1 MLTDEG
7 FRIMLVDCQKMAS
20 VNDDILRAVESIAK
34 GGISRFSTI
43 STIDTAEVVNNVLLR
58 FCAVY
63 KRINPSN
70 NPISYVL
77 KLVRTEIFR
86 ANRSYYNRRKNLC
99 YETDYTEKFQSNKNC
114 RRNDRIESVF
124 ASSAP
129 EMGVVR
135 AGCCFG

>member
-7 FRIMLVDCQKMAS
+7 FRKMLVDCQKMAS

-77 KLVRTEIFR
+77 KLVRTEVFR
-86 ANRSYYNRRKNLC
+86 ANRSYYNRKKKLC
-99 YETDYTEKFQSNKNC
+99 YETE
-114 RRNDRIESVF
+114 E
-124 ASSAP
+124 
-129 EMGVVR
+129 
-135 AGCCFG
+135 

>member
-99 YETDYTEKFQSNKNC
+99 YETDYTERHQGNN
-114 RRNDRIESVF
+114 RNDRIESVF